1 MDFSALEPLADAVL
15 YEGYQLYP
23 YRRAALKNQQ
33 RWNFGSLY
41 PEAFARA
48 AAASDAWRNQ
58 TECLATAAAT
68 GTSPDA
74 RLEAGSAAPGETRME
89 VRIGAQLRFLQMS
102 TEGGGDTVRSLS
114 LGPYELDALRGGPQV
129 NAGADWGLA
138 IHCRWTANPVPGG
151 GAAGASAWKIRLEVA
166 NRAPASPGGGRDA
179 ALAQTLVSAQVLL
192 GIEGGE
198 FLSLFNPA
206 PEWRQAA
213 ASCQSAGLYP
223 VLAGEGPGRRSP
235 WILSAPIALYDFPRL
250 AAESPG
256 EFFDST
262 EVDELLALRIQTL
275 TSEEKEAMRAD
286 PRTRAMLER
295 VEALPASGWDRL
307 HGRTQLA
314 AGPRRAE
321 GRDGI

>member
-23 YRRAALKNQQ
+23 YRRTALKNQQ

-41 PEAFARA
+41 PEAFVRA
-48 AAASDAWRNQ
+48 AAAGDAWRNQ
-58 TECLATAAAT
+58 TECLAAAAAA
-68 GTSPDA
+68 GISPDA
-74 RLEAGSAAPGETRME
+74 GLAAGSPAPGATRME
-89 VRIGAQLRFLQMS
+89 ARIAARLRFLQTS
-102 TEGGGDTVRSLS
+102 TDGGGDTVRGLT
-114 LGPYELDALRGGPQV
+114 LGPYEIEALRGAPQV
-129 NAGADWGLA
+129 NAGADWGFA
-138 IHCRWTANPVPGG
+138 IHCRWTASPVSGSG
-151 GAAGASAWKIRLEVA
+151 SAGASAWKICLEVA
-166 NRAPASPGGGRDA
+166 NRTPASPGGRDA

-198 FLSLFNPA
+198 FLSLFNPE

-213 ASCQSAGLYP
+213 AGCQSIGLYP

-235 WILSAPIALYDFPRL
+235 WILSAPIVLYDFPHL

-295 VEALPASGWDRL
+295 VEALPASGWERL
-307 HGRTQLA
+307 HGRTQRA
-314 AGPRRAE
+314 SGQRRSE
-321 GRDGI
+321 GKDGI